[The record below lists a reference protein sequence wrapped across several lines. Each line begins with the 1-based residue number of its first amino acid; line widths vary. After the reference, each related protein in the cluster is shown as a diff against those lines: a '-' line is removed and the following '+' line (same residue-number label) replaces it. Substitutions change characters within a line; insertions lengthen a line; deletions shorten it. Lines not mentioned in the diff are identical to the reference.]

1 MTSFRTFNFVFVL
14 LNGHHAVAFSYLF
27 IYFFEIGP
35 STHRCSQKS
44 RCLHRR
50 PEVITS
56 CRTSSWSGAEPSPTS
71 GRPVDILQPRCGNP
85 PRGLPEAKTP
95 CRSNSASSAHP
106 WFSRILVTKG
116 DMKLAQTLT
125 APAVSG
131 FNETETCFCMRDVR
145 NAFPIPAYQLLVLR
159 RMPLLNMTSRRAVVW
174 QPSCQIGWQS
184 AAWQS
189 RWRKRH
195 HPPWEGERAGPSTQ
209 LHHNSLRW
217 ESFRETHTAVMHCL

>member
-14 LNGHHAVAFSYLF
+14 LKGHHPVAFSYFLF
-27 IYFFEIGP
+27 FFEIGP
-35 STHRCSQKS
+35 SIRRCSQKS
-44 RCLHRR
+44 RCLHRL
-50 PEVITS
+50 PELITS

-71 GRPVDILQPRCGNP
+71 GRQVDILQSRCGKP

-95 CRSNSASSAHP
+95 CRSSSASSARP

-131 FNETETCFCMRDVR
+131 CNETETCFCMRDVR

-159 RMPLLNMTSRRAVVW
+159 RMPLLNMTSRRVAVW
-174 QPSCQIGWQS
+174 RPSCQTGWQS
-184 AAWQS
+184 AA
-189 RWRKRH
+189 
-195 HPPWEGERAGPSTQ
+195 
-209 LHHNSLRW
+209 
-217 ESFRETHTAVMHCL
+217 